1 MSEEKKPYR
10 IDGRPA
16 TIFRVTKN
24 PDNPYVM
31 IDRRPID
38 NPKLSYKAKGILTY
52 LMSRPDGWE
61 VSVSDMIKKASDG
74 EASVRSGLKELK
86 LAGHMKYTK
95 MREKGRITGW
105 LIEVF
110 EIPSPDGDFQDV
122 AFQDVENRGQV
133 LSTLSNNE
141 TTIKELKKGEEKPD
155 IVDGI
160 LENLKKTQAI
170 QEACDFFEQA
180 FGFGSLPWDAKPA
193 WRKFAQWVYTTYS
206 EDSTALKDYA
216 TWRHGKGQYKGA
228 MTNTAI
234 RNNPQIFMDTGWP
247 TFLAYTAMYPNGEV
261 PAKGTPSQN
270 RQAKNLAALQAM
282 DFGD

>member
-1 MSEEKKPYR
+1 MSEEKKEYR

-74 EASVRSGLKELK
+74 EASVRSGLRELK

-133 LSTLSNNE
+133 LSTLSN
-141 TTIKELKKGEEKPD
+141 TKRSKIKTSAEKPAKLPTPPEVKLFREVTERFPNKVNYPGVAL
-155 IVDGI
+155 I
-160 LENLKKTQAI
+160 I
-170 QEACDFFEQA
+170 QRVSKRLGRDCTAEDLRPFYT
-180 FGFGSLPWDAKPA
+180 A
-193 WRKFAQWVYTTYS
+193 WC
-206 EDSTALKDYA
+206 
-216 TWRHGKGQYKGA
+216 GKGFKPVNLAWLSWAESGVIP
-228 MTNTAI
+228 AI
-234 RNNPQIFMDTGWP
+234 TSRPKKN
-247 TFLAYTAMYPNGEV
+247 A
-261 PAKGTPSQN
+261 
-270 RQAKNLAALQAM
+270 NLAAIAAM